1 MLSHKMK
8 NKSKPIEFVSSMHP
22 FLALQILPE
31 IGISQ
36 HSNSFAKM
44 FEFEKELV
52 LNVEKNRY
60 TTPKYKYITCQ

>member
-1 MLSHKMK
+1 MDMLSHKMK

-52 LNVEKNRY
+52 LNVEKID
-60 TTPKYKYITCQ
+60 TPHPSINI